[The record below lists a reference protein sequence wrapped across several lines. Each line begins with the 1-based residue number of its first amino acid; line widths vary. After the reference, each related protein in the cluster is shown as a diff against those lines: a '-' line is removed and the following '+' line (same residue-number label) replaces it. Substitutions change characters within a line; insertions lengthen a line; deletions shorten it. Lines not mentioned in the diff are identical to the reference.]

1 MIHAI
6 VILGATN
13 TAAICGLV
21 YSLRLASQERR
32 ILFAASLEANG
43 KTDAARRA
51 AGPTHEEAQR
61 SVEQQLKL
69 MEEAKE
75 NGGVFSGN
83 PYASDR
89 IKPVGI

>member
-1 MIHAI
+1 MTYALL
-6 VILGATN
+6 ILGATN

-21 YSLRLASQERR
+21 YSIRISSQERR
-32 ILFAASLEANG
+32 ILFAASLEADG

-69 MEEAKE
+69 MAEAQDG
-75 NGGVFSGN
+75 GGVFSGN
-83 PYASDR
+83 PYASDKV
-89 IKPVGI
+89 KPVGI